1 LGKGDWKSS
10 LFSSV
15 RPIVKSV
22 TTFSGQGSYCHGLS
36 LKPDSPDSTLSIKF
50 VAHLREVL
58 PCTGDAGDA
67 GATLTL
73 NFAKLATGMQSSIE
87 RA

>member
-1 LGKGDWKSS
+1 
-10 LFSSV
+10 
-15 RPIVKSV
+15 
-22 TTFSGQGSYCHGLS
+22 